1 VDGEAKYGVFPPF
14 LSGGRSV
21 KTIAPTDS
29 QPPIQGGA
37 VFFASVALAP
47 KTSPPYLSPVNPRD
61 HFQVFPLIAGKCGVG
76 QAQRIGT
83 DVHGFLGAVL
93 LEPKHRSAQFKQE
106 KEAGRTPAFR

>member
-1 VDGEAKYGVFPPF
+1 MGCFPHF
-14 LSGGRSV
+14 FQAGAQLKQSRQQILNRQSREGRF
-21 KTIAPTDS
+21 
-29 QPPIQGGA
+29 
-37 VFFASVALAP
+37 FFASVALAP

>member
-1 VDGEAKYGVFPPF
+1 MGKPNMGCFPHF
-14 LSGGRSV
+14 FQ
-21 KTIAPTDS
+21 A
-29 QPPIQGGA
+29 GA
-37 VFFASVALAP
+37 QLKQSRQQILNRQ
-47 KTSPPYLSPVNPRD
+47 SRD